1 VPRGIATLQP
11 AARPWIPIAYTLSW
25 QDAHESGAT
34 DGMVKLDGELGVGEE
49 LIALVVVE
57 TEVVVVLLDVVDVVD
72 AEEEVEADL
81 GI

>member
-1 VPRGIATLQP
+1 LQ
-11 AARPWIPIAYTLSW
+11 AAVRPWIPRAYTLSW

-34 DGMVKLDGELGVGEE
+34 DGMEKLDGGLGVGEE

-57 TEVVVVLLDVVDVVD
+57 TEVVMVLVDVVDV
-72 AEEEVEADL
+72 EEEVEAEL